1 MATNDKKP
9 APGDDDD
16 AQRGLVSP
24 VEHSDAY
31 GPVID
36 RDLDRATGEGERPAE
51 ETPERER
58 PGGLGERG
66 IEQVA
71 DPLAG
76 DARTDDADSSGS
88 RR

>member
-1 MATNDKKP
+1 MATKDRKP
-9 APGDDDD
+9 AAGNDDE

-31 GPVID
+31 GPVVD
-36 RDLDRATGEGERPAE
+36 RDMDRATGEGERPAE

-58 PGGLGERG
+58 PEGVGERG

-76 DARTDDADSSGS
+76 DARTDDADSRGS